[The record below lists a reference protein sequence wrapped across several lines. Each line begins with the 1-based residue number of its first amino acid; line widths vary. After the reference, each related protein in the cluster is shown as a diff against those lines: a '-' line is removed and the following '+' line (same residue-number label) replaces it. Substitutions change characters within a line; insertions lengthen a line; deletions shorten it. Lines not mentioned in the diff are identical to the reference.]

1 MTDKEKELAKIIA
14 RHNKGAEKLYEIT
27 GDKTVLESYHTDIRD
42 PKIIAQKFGINEE
55 DALGLIKKWEAQS
68 IGSKD
73 ECGEEE
79 LYTKAFEF
87 VAESGNEYVEDL
99 SKRLQISE
107 EKASALIREM
117 RKRGDIASS
126 ESDELDDEDDFD
138 DTVTDEY
145 TDDDDTEDFDD
156 VYVHPTQII
165 QDALSFIG
173 DVVSDTSEKICDALD
188 ESLEKVLNHDFND

>member
-55 DALGLIKKWEAQS
+55 DALDLIKKWEAQN

-87 VAESGNEYVEDL
+87 VA
-99 SKRLQISE
+99 
-107 EKASALIREM
+107 ALIREM

-188 ESLEKVLNHDFND
+188 ESLEKVLNHDFDD